1 MPRLKLFRWKAIVP
15 LGVFLVLIAVVWM
28 LFLDVVV
35 ERGVERAGA
44 MLVGAKVDL
53 AEADVRLREG
63 SVILRGLEVT
73 NPDHPMTNLVQ
84 ADEIVVDIR
93 KAPLLLKKLIID
105 TVALRGI
112 RFGTPRAESGAL
124 DNPPA
129 GSGRIWR
136 EIDGWAETV
145 RVPPFSLEGL
155 GQVVNVGAIQPE
167 SLQTVA
173 AARGVRAFADSLGG
187 TWDRQLSALNPGP
200 MVDSTRALITRLQ
213 QADPVRLGVSGVTN
227 LANSART
234 TLTSVQDLRRGVA
247 SLDSTARGELDQAR
261 ARVAALAQARSA
273 DYAYALGLVH
283 LPSLHGPDISPS
295 VFGDVAVQWVRP
307 VLYWLRAAEEYLPPG
322 LDPRRYTGEKR
333 TRRPGTT
340 VLFPSRDGLPR
351 FLLEHGEADLELG
364 GTGVTAGQY
373 SAQISG
379 LTSAPTL
386 YGKPFRMLVERA
398 AAARG
403 PSDLRVSAML
413 DHVSAPIRDSLAAAV
428 RGVRLP
434 TIDLGMLGA
443 RLTLGD
449 GSSELSLQRSGD
461 QIAARWSWQ
470 TGNATW
476 ERLQRQSAVEEP
488 GADQPTPDTL
498 SSDTRP
504 PTPDTAIGSQN
515 WARDLLWR
523 AVSGVSDVQIDVRLS
538 GDIRH
543 PDMHVAS
550 NVGDVIAQ
558 SLRRELGAEVQRA
571 ETEVR
576 ARVNAL
582 VEDEMARAQTAVDS
596 LRSKVT
602 DQIAPQATRVTELEA
617 QLQQEIRNLTR
628 RLPGGLRIP

>member
-35 ERGVERAGA
+35 ERGVEHAGA

-93 KAPLLLKKLIID
+93 KTPLLLKKLIID

-136 EIDGWAETV
+136 EINGWADAV
-145 RVPPFSLEGL
+145 HVPPFSLEGL

-167 SLQTVA
+167 SLRTVT

-200 MVDSTRALITRLQ
+200 TVDSTRALITRLQ

-295 VFGDVAVQWVRP
+295 IFGDVAVEWVRP

-322 LDPRRYTGEKR
+322 LNPRRFTGEKR

-364 GTGVTAGQY
+364 GTGVSAGQY
-373 SAQISG
+373 SAQING

-386 YGKPFRMLVERA
+386 YGKPFRLLVERA
-398 AAARG
+398 AAVRG
-403 PSDLRVSAML
+403 PSGLRVSAVL
-413 DHVSAPIRDSLAAAV
+413 DHVSAPIRDSLDAAV
-428 RGVRLP
+428 RGIRLP
-434 TIDLGMLGA
+434 TIDVGALGA
-443 RLTLGD
+443 RLALGD

-461 QIAARWSWQ
+461 QIAARWTWQ
-470 TGNATW
+470 TGKATW
-476 ERLQRQSAVEEP
+476 ERLQRPSAAAEA
-488 GADQPTPDTL
+488 GADQPAPDT
-498 SSDTRP
+498 RN
-504 PTPDTAIGSQN
+504 PTPDTRIGSRA
-515 WARDLLWR
+515 WADDLLWR

-543 PDMHVAS
+543 PDVHVAS

-582 VEDEMARAQTAVDS
+582 VEGEMTRAQTAVDS

-602 DQIAPQATRVTELEA
+602 DQIAPQAARVTELEA
-617 QLQQEIRNLTR
+617 QLEQEIRNLTR
-628 RLPGGLRIP
+628 RLPGGVRIP